1 MVEAQMG
8 LKGIETSDNPNKGG
22 TTKALRF
29 SSLLDEKRFL
39 LCWRDIKTMSIDVQQ
54 VTQNQAGMSAKK
66 RVFSGVQPTG
76 NIHIGNYLGAI
87 RNWAANQAEY
97 DNIFCIVDLHAITLP
112 IDPKELHSNTRKL
125 AALYL
130 ACGLD
135 TRYCKLFI
143 QSHVRQHA
151 ELSWILECFTPMG
164 WLNRMTQFKAK
175 AGESAESVSTGLYC
189 YPVLM
194 ACDILLYQTHYVPVG
209 DDQRQHIELTR
220 DLAQRFNSL
229 YQQDVFTVPE
239 GQIRKVGARIMS
251 LDNPEEKMSKSD
263 PDPASRINLLDEPQA
278 IKKKIARATT
288 DSERLVAFDPNRPGI
303 TNLLTIYQM
312 ITEQS
317 QQEIE
322 AEFAGKGYGEFK
334 AALTERLVETLAPI
348 QRRYYELMNDQG
360 ELERILKQG
369 AGEVRPLAEQ
379 TIQRAKAV
387 IGLG

>member
-1 MVEAQMG
+1 
-8 LKGIETSDNPNKGG
+8 
-22 TTKALRF
+22 
-29 SSLLDEKRFL
+29 
-39 LCWRDIKTMSIDVQQ
+39 MSIDVQQ
-54 VTQNQAGMSAKK
+54 VTQSHAGMSAKK

-87 RNWAANQAEY
+87 RNWVANQAAY

-135 TRYCKLFI
+135 TRYCKLFV

-194 ACDILLYQTHYVPVG
+194 ASDILLYQTHYVPVG

-229 YQQDVFTVPE
+229 YQQDVFIIPE
-239 GQIRKVGARIMS
+239 GQIREVGARIMS

-263 PDPASRINLLDEPQA
+263 PNPASRINLLDDPQT

-288 DSERLVAFDPNRPGI
+288 DSERLVAFDPKRPGI

-312 ITEQS
+312 VTEKS

-334 AALTERLVETLAPI
+334 AALTERLVDTLVPI
-348 QRRYYELMNDQG
+348 QRRYNELMDDQG
-360 ELERILKQG
+360 ELERTLKQG
-369 AGEVRPLAEQ
+369 AGEVRPQAERTVQ
-379 TIQRAKAV
+379 HVKEV